1 MFGMALLYSL
11 ILIFVL
17 FLVIR
22 VLLFALFNSL
32 SLRPFTFLGFLM
44 SFLRFPGVRFLSQ
57 MLPRLFFLL
66 LVFFLTLVFLHL
78 LHLFFLAHLIL
89 GFLNILGLGLQLFQL
104 IVLLLLSQD
113 LPELLLFLIN
123 LKV

>member
-66 LVFFLTLVFLHL
+66 LFFLTLVFLHL

>member
-1 MFGMALLYSL
+1 
-11 ILIFVL
+11 
-17 FLVIR
+17 
-22 VLLFALFNSL
+22 
-32 SLRPFTFLGFLM
+32 M
-44 SFLRFPGVRFLSQ
+44 SFLRFPGMRFLSQ

-78 LHLFFLAHLIL
+78 LHMFFLAHLIL

-104 IVLLLLSQD
+104 IVLLLLSED